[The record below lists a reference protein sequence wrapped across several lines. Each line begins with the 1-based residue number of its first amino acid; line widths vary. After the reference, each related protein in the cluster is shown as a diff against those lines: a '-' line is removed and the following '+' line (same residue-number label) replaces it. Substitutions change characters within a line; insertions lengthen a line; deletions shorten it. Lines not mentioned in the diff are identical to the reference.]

1 MYWLKKVCPFFQAP
15 KAVAQ
20 QFKLGV
26 PAASKVDAVAPSNA
40 AYHIGIRR
48 NNCPA
53 SSDRPGIVLL
63 CVQKIQQDG
72 SMEDGEVLEAQAL
85 KDYNRGRAYL
95 SDFANRDQ
103 VPVFE
108 KINEAVECV
117 VQKCKTERQKVQLLK

>member
-1 MYWLKKVCPFFQAP
+1 MDNSLVLLF
-15 KAVAQ
+15 VIDSGSRS
-20 QFKLGV
+20 L
-26 PAASKVDAVAPSNA
+26 SSLIEA

-53 SSDRPGIVLL
+53 SNERPGIVLL

-117 VQKCKTERQKVQLLK
+117 VQKCKTERQKVHLLK